1 MNCEYG
7 GAVTIIPSLRD
18 ESPGSSKGDP
28 GLACHA
34 RQNRERCDLRSAP
47 SVSQK
52 RVDQQPPGFF
62 EQSIGCA
69 SIGVMADPTNSPTP
83 SNKAT
88 ANSNFRIEAL
98 PRLSNRTR
106 DRRNIVSSFKQVKM
120 QMRSPA
126 PDGEPHSFYLAR
138 FLTTLTESC
147 FCE

>member
-1 MNCEYG
+1 MHCEYG
-7 GAVTIIPSLRD
+7 GAVTITPSLRD
-18 ESPGSSKGDP
+18 ESPASTKGASKRGMA
-28 GLACHA
+28 GKTT
-34 RQNRERCDLRSAP
+34 RERCDLRSAQP
-47 SVSQK
+47 LSRK

-120 QMRSPA
+120 QMRSPLHRMA
-126 PDGEPHSFYLAR
+126 SPTPFSPRA
-138 FLTTLTESC
+138 S
-147 FCE
+147 